1 MILTTAPGVVRIL
14 LENIVLSRAKA
25 TADLEKDRGPH
36 MKLFWAWF
44 NLFCWILIA
53 IALVK
58 FAPICWD
65 IYKGNPRTASA
76 YYKKLMKLCDRNEL
90 LILKSDAFMKRWIW
104 WLLIPMV
111 AWLLIGMIIKR
122 IF

>member
-1 MILTTAPGVVRIL
+1 MPSILTTAPGVVRIL

-65 IYKGNPRTASA
+65 IYKGQPRTASS
-76 YYKKLMKLCDRNEL
+76 YYKKLMRYHGVSTLYEGHDGSVWFVRDNEK
-90 LILKSDAFMKRWIW
+90 IYVKRE
-104 WLLIPMV
+104 M
-111 AWLLIGMIIKR
+111 
-122 IF
+122 